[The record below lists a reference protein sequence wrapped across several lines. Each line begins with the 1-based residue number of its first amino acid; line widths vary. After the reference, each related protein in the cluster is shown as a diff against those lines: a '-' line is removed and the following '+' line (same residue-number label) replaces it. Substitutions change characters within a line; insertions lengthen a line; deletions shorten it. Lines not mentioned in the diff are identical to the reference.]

1 MKYAII
7 GSGKIGTALARVF
20 ARKNIEVA
28 IANSRGPETLASLAK
43 ELGSSIFPRSV
54 VSASGA
60 EIIFLAV
67 PFSAHKE
74 IAARMPHWNAKI
86 IVDASNAFH
95 VAPEELGGRLS
106 SEILAEAFIGARVVK
121 AFNHL
126 PAQQLGTN
134 PSIEGQ
140 RQVVFVS
147 SNDAN
152 ASARTAALA
161 DELGFAPIQLGRLDQ
176 GGVPLHVVGGEPG
189 GLLLRN
195 LVELG

>member
-1 MKYAII
+1 M
-7 GSGKIGTALARVF
+7 
-20 ARKNIEVA
+20 
-28 IANSRGPETLASLAK
+28 
-43 ELGSSIFPRSV
+43 

-60 EIIFLAV
+60 EIIILAV

-74 IAARMPHWNAKI
+74 IAAQLPKWNGKI

-95 VAPEELGGRLS
+95 VAPGELGKRLS
-106 SEILAEAFIGARVVK
+106 SEIVAEAFTGARVVK

-147 SNDAN
+147 SNDAD
-152 ASARTAALA
+152 ASAANR
-161 DELGFAPIQLGRLDQ
+161 GPSR
-176 GGVPLHVVGGEPG
+176 
-189 GLLLRN
+189 
-195 LVELG
+195 